1 MMTKALERAEILIE
15 ALPYIKEFAG
25 KTIVVKYG
33 GNAMINEELKAKVI
47 QDIVLMKHVGIKVV
61 VVHGGGPEIT
71 AMMKLMGKVPEF
83 VHGLRVTDQET
94 MGIAEM
100 VLLGKLNPEIVA
112 LINYY
117 GGRAVGL
124 SGKDGGMIKATKSL
138 VSKVIDGQTQTFDI
152 GFVGDVLKVDPGII
166 TTVCDAGY
174 IPVIAP
180 IGVGEQNE
188 RYNINAD
195 YMAGDIA
202 GALNADK
209 LLMLTDVEGIF
220 RDYTNKSTLISS
232 VAVTEV
238 KALIEQE
245 IISGGMIPKVL
256 ACVNAI
262 EKGVPKVNIIDG
274 RTPHSILLELFTK
287 QGIGTEIVS

>member
-1 MMTKALERAEILIE
+1 
-15 ALPYIKEFAG
+15 
-25 KTIVVKYG
+25 
-33 GNAMINEELKAKVI
+33 MIQA
-47 QDIVLMKHVGIKVV
+47 
-61 VVHGGGPEIT
+61 
-71 AMMKLMGKVPEF
+71 
-83 VHGLRVTDQET
+83 R
-94 MGIAEM
+94 
-100 VLLGKLNPEIVA
+100 
-112 LINYY
+112 
-117 GGRAVGL
+117 
-124 SGKDGGMIKATKSL
+124 KSL
-138 VSKVIDGQTQTFDI
+138 LSKVIDGQTQTFDI

-180 IGVGEQNE
+180 IGVGEHNE
-188 RYNINAD
+188 KYNINAD

-232 VAVTEV
+232 LAVDEV
-238 KALIEQE
+238 KALIDQE